1 MSSSVFPVCVQAL
14 ILVLVFKGYCE
25 VWEVSAVRA
34 VRNRN
39 TYLTCD
45 SSVVMGIW
53 GCKWRFYSAIYFYI
67 HSFAPGKLR
76 SSFGL

>member
-34 VRNRN
+34 IRNRSQSYVYE
-39 TYLTCD
+39 TSEITTLL
-45 SSVVMGIW
+45 VI
-53 GCKWRFYSAIYFYI
+53 
-67 HSFAPGKLR
+67 L
-76 SSFGL
+76 L